1 MLHEE
6 TIERTTLELL
16 TALMHDPMM
25 VNFNLAGGTALALYI
40 GHRKSIDLDLFTSEP
55 FDATELGEYLTRQY
69 GFVGTFNRENTLKGT
84 IDGVAVDCIT
94 HAYPLTD
101 PVVVSPE
108 GIRLYSMRDIA
119 AMKLSA
125 IADNGSRLKDF
136 IDVAYLSTY
145 LSLADMLQAYEVKFP
160 NSTGIRPIKGLT
172 FFNDIDFDEPIH
184 LIGNTYNWKYVA
196 KRLTDMVRQP
206 RTVFSSRPEAPSI
219 SIRRTSL
226 VTRPKNTPKKKKNIP
241 RL

>member
-6 TIERTTLELL
+6 IVERTTLELL
-16 TALMHDPMM
+16 TALMHDPELA
-25 VNFNLAGGTALALYI
+25 NFNLAGGTALALYI
-40 GHRKSIDLDLFTSEP
+40 GHRKSIDLDLFTPES
-55 FDATELGEYLTRQY
+55 FDATTLGEYLTRRY
-69 GFVGTFNRENTLKGT
+69 GFIGTFNRKNTLKGT

-145 LSLADMLQAYEVKFP
+145 LSLTDMLQAYEAKFP
-160 NSTGIRPIKGLT
+160 SSTRIRPIKGLT
-172 FFNDIDFDEPIH
+172 FFDDIDFTEPIH

-196 KRLTDMVRQP
+196 KRLTDMIRQP
-206 RTVFSSRPEAPSI
+206 RTVFSSRPEALSM
-219 SIRRTSL
+219 RTTSS
-226 VTRPKNTPKKKKNIP
+226 VARPKNTPKKKNIP